1 MLLRPLL
8 AAVLCCV
15 VALGHA
21 PAWLHVATCGT
32 ESRVFEASCQSN
44 SGSHCGCKR
53 SKPFADRS
61 ASKESLAQRHSGGQQ
76 KSPGGPGSEPSPV
89 SERPIG
95 EHSSDDCVICH
106 SLMSALGQI
115 DLGLDVSATEQAF
128 FLAQVASRQ
137 RLSDG
142 VSRAL
147 HLRGPPFFLHA
158 TS

>member
-1 MLLRPLL
+1 MMLRPLL

-15 VALGHA
+15 VAFGHA
-21 PAWLHVATCGT
+21 PAWLHVATCG
-32 ESRVFEASCQSN
+32 SGISDVGDRCDSN
-44 SGSHCGCKR
+44 TGGHCGCKH
-53 SKPFADRS
+53 SNPFADRS
-61 ASKESLAQRHSGGQQ
+61 AAKQSLAQQHTGDLQELPSDADSQS
-76 KSPGGPGSEPSPV
+76 SPD

-106 SLMSALGQI
+106 SLMSALGQV
-115 DLGLDVSATEQAF
+115 DLGLDVSIAQQSF

-147 HLRGPPFFLHA
+147 HLRGPPFFSH
-158 TS
+158 TSS

>member
-15 VALGHA
+15 VAFGHA

-32 ESRVFEASCQSN
+32 ESSVFEASCQSN

-53 SKPFADRS
+53 FNPFADRS
-61 ASKESLAQRHSGGQQ
+61 ASKESLTLRHSGGLQ
-76 KSPGGPGSEPSPV
+76 KSPSGPDSEPSPV

-115 DLGLDVSATEQAF
+115 DLGLDISRIQHSY
-128 FLAQVASRQ
+128 FLAAAVSRNW
-137 RLSDG
+137 LSDG

-147 HLRGPPFFLHA
+147 HLRGPPFFAH
-158 TS
+158 TSS